1 MDDDTSQHIE
11 AYWKHSNGMTKD
23 HIEWAETI
31 IQNEELGVWN
41 YFQIRS
47 LLPEQIRE
55 EIDGILSI
63 DVPNELDRIFDTRA
77 EFLDVL
83 QKIDISLQFDSMQV
97 EKVAKVIDIFR
108 KEHEVLFEELTH
120 GRKISLARVGVLDAC
135 VGYTFRRGVDPHF
148 TITQYLYDRAKLP
161 SELTEEFES
170 EFHLE
175 IPEWAED
182 IKSYDAFLSRD
193 DADMRAFL
201 DTHVGKLREMIAWLR
216 NKLEEYSEKSHE
228 ILPKPTLRLPEEA
241 LNDIIGD
248 LGRSPDE
255 VTDIKKSYT
264 EMMSLRFRKSVEDMF
279 HIRMEHLSMQEQL
292 WFLSFLRD
300 KDKKMVE
307 QVQTLTQVY
316 GSNFL
321 QLFLSIQY
329 ERSSGD
335 HVVNLFSHLK
345 KEDGEKILHVY
356 TSVYEQIGDASLLLA
371 DEYGEGLS
379 MSFADI
385 QQALAVRAKDLVM
398 GVHIE
403 SQGVDQKVI
412 DSLCDELGAETP
424 DVKVLSGFFRKIA
437 DSLGHH
443 EAGTL
448 DLASFQKG
456 QDRLLESLRQEQKMG
471 LFNRALAARG
481 ELAPIPEIHWRVD
494 RGNEEYTRRFGFDL
508 FKLLDHIKDPKRK
521 KVLLEF
527 GPGSGKSKQ
536 ERAEAGFDE
545 YYLDMAMANKVY
557 YPLNKFIEGVID
569 WGALEQEIGPLTV
582 GDREVLSDMMYKTLM
597 ISDGET
603 SKNNFSYAHERIEQL
618 TKDPSSLRNLLSQIA
633 PSFGY
638 MVVIPDTIST
648 RDDQGNVIYPYKIN
662 LTAQDRKDLL
672 HAEEGSVDAR
682 SNVFLKA
689 KQLLAE
695 DIQKYFWDGE
705 DLYDAIPAYTSG
717 IMVGD
722 FSRIEALKDGQIDV
736 AIGVRSTV
744 YKRGDEYIQFLE
756 DMSQKL
762 KEGGIYIDDSIRDND
777 GWTYRIAEMLQAR
790 QSFPDGISLTI
801 IIGPGFQGED
811 AQKGDVPLG
820 FVMQKDVVMND
831 EIQSLLQGGY
841 TLYDFDE
848 YIKRYVYD
856 GAHINQKTLMQLDD
870 SGHLYETVSAFFPS
884 GEVRVAA

>member
-1 MDDDTSQHIE
+1 
-11 AYWKHSNGMTKD
+11 
-23 HIEWAETI
+23 
-31 IQNEELGVWN
+31 
-41 YFQIRS
+41 
-47 LLPEQIRE
+47 
-55 EIDGILSI
+55 
-63 DVPNELDRIFDTRA
+63 
-77 EFLDVL
+77 
-83 QKIDISLQFDSMQV
+83 
-97 EKVAKVIDIFR
+97 
-108 KEHEVLFEELTH
+108 
-120 GRKISLARVGVLDAC
+120 
-135 VGYTFRRGVDPHF
+135 
-148 TITQYLYDRAKLP
+148 
-161 SELTEEFES
+161 
-170 EFHLE
+170 
-175 IPEWAED
+175 
-182 IKSYDAFLSRD
+182 
-193 DADMRAFL
+193 
-201 DTHVGKLREMIAWLR
+201 
-216 NKLEEYSEKSHE
+216 
-228 ILPKPTLRLPEEA
+228 
-241 LNDIIGD
+241 
-248 LGRSPDE
+248 
-255 VTDIKKSYT
+255 
-264 EMMSLRFRKSVEDMF
+264 
-279 HIRMEHLSMQEQL
+279 
-292 WFLSFLRD
+292 
-300 KDKKMVE
+300 
-307 QVQTLTQVY
+307 
-316 GSNFL
+316 
-321 QLFLSIQY
+321 
-329 ERSSGD
+329 
-335 HVVNLFSHLK
+335 
-345 KEDGEKILHVY
+345 
-356 TSVYEQIGDASLLLA
+356 
-371 DEYGEGLS
+371 
-379 MSFADI
+379 
-385 QQALAVRAKDLVM
+385 
-398 GVHIE
+398 
-403 SQGVDQKVI
+403 
-412 DSLCDELGAETP
+412 
-424 DVKVLSGFFRKIA
+424 
-437 DSLGHH
+437 
-443 EAGTL
+443 
-448 DLASFQKG
+448 
-456 QDRLLESLRQEQKMG
+456 
-471 LFNRALAARG
+471 
-481 ELAPIPEIHWRVD
+481 
-494 RGNEEYTRRFGFDL
+494 
-508 FKLLDHIKDPKRK
+508 
-521 KVLLEF
+521 
-527 GPGSGKSKQ
+527 
-536 ERAEAGFDE
+536 
-545 YYLDMAMANKVY
+545 MAMANKVY